1 MFQQYVA
8 ILNLLQGRGMIDL
21 APPEDCKA
29 TQQVS
34 KTLAQHP
41 LVLLDQQLQSL
52 VKEEGDA
59 IMQRQPPPGG
69 R

>member
-21 APPEDCKA
+21 APPEDSKA

-59 IMQRQPPPGG
+59 IIHRQPPG
-69 R
+69 RR

>member
-59 IMQRQPPPGG
+59 IIHRQPPG
-69 R
+69 RR

>member
-1 MFQQYVA
+1 MFQYYVA

-21 APPEDCKA
+21 APPEDCKV
-29 TQQVS
+29 TQQLS

-59 IMQRQPPPGG
+59 IIQGQSPGG
-69 R
+69 RR

>member
-21 APPEDCKA
+21 APPEELQSDSA
-29 TQQVS
+29 VS

-59 IMQRQPPPGG
+59 IIHRQPPG
-69 R
+69 RR